1 MTGLS
6 RRDGNE
12 NSGLDILDPDL
23 LEDLDYDS
31 LLSDDKLQSEIAS
44 FNGVDNL
51 ISASNLFADY
61 NLEPDTFITGSADL
75 LVNSAETV
83 VFDDASAVNFVFAQE
98 GHTVL
103 SDISGEQSV
112 FLQNSSTAELT
123 GNTGLIEFYLHED
136 NQNEIVIGDTP
147 GSLVFNIFS
156 STDTSSPTLQFEDN
170 SIVINEHTKIKF
182 PDGID
187 SLDGVEISMQ
197 YLSSIGEVIDI
208 VSEETVE
215 FFIAGLLN
223 ESLPFLIAD
232 DVPSKK
238 FFQHRDIE
246 VEDLLFGAEE
256 EILFEAEEEIG
267 FEFSTSGEELLA
279 ADGAISKITGVGSET
294 HDEADSLSIEAEE
307 NIELVMD
314 VLELAQGD
322 ILFEDP
328 LQILEESNL
337 L

>member
-6 RRDGNE
+6 REDGNE

-23 LEDLDYDS
+23 LQDLDYSS
-31 LLSDDKLQSEIAS
+31 LLSDDKLQSEIVS

-61 NLEPDTFITGSADL
+61 NLDPNTFITGPADL
-75 LVNSAETV
+75 LINSADTV
-83 VFDDASAVNFVFAQE
+83 VFDDVGADNFVFAQE

-156 STDTSSPTLQFEDN
+156 STDTSNPSLQFEDN
-170 SIVINEHTKIKF
+170 SIVINEHTKITF

-187 SLDGVEISMQ
+187 NLEGVEISMQ
-197 YLSSIGEVIDI
+197 YLSSIGEVIEI

-215 FFIAGLLN
+215 FFIDGLLN
-223 ESLPFLIAD
+223 EDLPFLIAED
-232 DVPSKK
+232 SSGQN
-238 FFQHRDIE
+238 FFKHRDIE
-246 VEDLLFGAEE
+246 VEDL
-256 EILFEAEEEIG
+256 LFEAEEEIG
-267 FEFSTSGEELLA
+267 FEFSTSGEDLLA
-279 ADGAISKITGVGSET
+279 SDGAISKITGIDSET
-294 HDEADSLSIEAEE
+294 HDDAGSLSIEPEE
-307 NIELVMD
+307 NTEFVLD

-322 ILFEDP
+322 VLFEDS
-328 LQILEESNL
+328 LQILEENNL

>member
-6 RRDGNE
+6 RKDGNE

-23 LEDLDYDS
+23 LEDLDYES
-31 LLSDDKLQSEIAS
+31 LLSDDKLQSEISS

-61 NLEPDTFITGSADL
+61 NLDPDLFITGSADL
-75 LVNSAETV
+75 LINSADTI
-83 VFDDASAVNFVFAQE
+83 VFDDVNADNVVFAQE

-156 STDTSSPTLQFEDN
+156 SSDTSDPNLQFENN
-170 SIVINEHTKIKF
+170 SIVINEHTKITF

-187 SLDGVEISMQ
+187 NLEGVEISMQ

-215 FFIAGLLN
+215 FFVDGLLN
-223 ESLPFLIAD
+223 ESLPFLIVD
-232 DVPSKK
+232 DAPGQN
-238 FFQHRDIE
+238 FFQHREIE
-246 VEDLLFGAEE
+246 VEDLLF
-256 EILFEAEEEIG
+256 EAEEEIS
-267 FEFSTSGEELLA
+267 FEFSTSGENLLA
-279 ADGAISKITGVGSET
+279 ADGAISKITGIDSET
-294 HDEADSLSIEAEE
+294 HDEVDSLSIEAEE
-307 NIELVMD
+307 NAELVLD

-322 ILFEDP
+322 ILFEDS

>member
-1 MTGLS
+1 M
-6 RRDGNE
+6 
-12 NSGLDILDPDL
+12 
-23 LEDLDYDS
+23 
-31 LLSDDKLQSEIAS
+31 
-44 FNGVDNL
+44 
-51 ISASNLFADY
+51 
-61 NLEPDTFITGSADL
+61 
-75 LVNSAETV
+75 
-83 VFDDASAVNFVFAQE
+83 
-98 GHTVL
+98 
-103 SDISGEQSV
+103 
-112 FLQNSSTAELT
+112 
-123 GNTGLIEFYLHED
+123 HED

-215 FFIAGLLN
+215 FFIDGLLN

-246 VEDLLFGAEE
+246 VEDLLFG
-256 EILFEAEEEIG
+256 AEEEIG

>member
-6 RRDGNE
+6 REDGND
-12 NSGLDILDPDL
+12 NPGLDILDPDL
-23 LEDLDYDS
+23 LQDLDYTS
-31 LLSDDKLQSEIAS
+31 LLSDDKLQPEIVS

-61 NLEPDTFITGSADL
+61 NLDPNTFITGPADL
-75 LVNSAETV
+75 LINSADTV
-83 VFDDASAVNFVFAQE
+83 VFDDVGADNFVFAQE

-123 GNTGLIEFYLHED
+123 GNAGLIEFYLHED

-156 STDTSSPTLQFEDN
+156 STDTSNPSLQFEDN
-170 SIVINEHTKIKF
+170 SIVINEHTKITF

-187 SLDGVEISMQ
+187 NLEGVEISMQ
-197 YLSSIGEVIDI
+197 YLSSIGEVIEI

-215 FFIAGLLN
+215 FFIDGLLN
-223 ESLPFLIAD
+223 EDLPFLIAND
-232 DVPSKK
+232 ASNQKIFK
-238 FFQHRDIE
+238 HRDIE
-246 VEDLLFGAEE
+246 VEDLLFN
-256 EILFEAEEEIG
+256 AEEEIG
-267 FEFSTSGEELLA
+267 FEFSTSGEDLLA
-279 ADGAISKITGVGSET
+279 ADGAISKITGVDSET
-294 HDEADSLSIEAEE
+294 YDEIGSLSIEAEE
-307 NIELVMD
+307 NTDLVLD

-322 ILFEDP
+322 ILFEDS
-328 LQILEESNL
+328 LQILEENNL

>member
-1 MTGLS
+1 
-6 RRDGNE
+6 
-12 NSGLDILDPDL
+12 
-23 LEDLDYDS
+23 
-31 LLSDDKLQSEIAS
+31 
-44 FNGVDNL
+44 
-51 ISASNLFADY
+51 
-61 NLEPDTFITGSADL
+61 
-75 LVNSAETV
+75 
-83 VFDDASAVNFVFAQE
+83 
-98 GHTVL
+98 
-103 SDISGEQSV
+103 
-112 FLQNSSTAELT
+112 
-123 GNTGLIEFYLHED
+123 
-136 NQNEIVIGDTP
+136 
-147 GSLVFNIFS
+147 
-156 STDTSSPTLQFEDN
+156 
-170 SIVINEHTKIKF
+170 
-182 PDGID
+182 
-187 SLDGVEISMQ
+187 MQ

-215 FFIAGLLN
+215 FFVDGLLN

-246 VEDLLFGAEE
+246 VEDLLFG
-256 EILFEAEEEIG
+256 AEEEIG

>member
-6 RRDGNE
+6 RKDGNE

-23 LEDLDYDS
+23 LEDLDYSS
-31 LLSDDKLQSEIAS
+31 LLSDDKLQSEIVS

-61 NLEPDTFITGSADL
+61 NLDPNTFITGQADL
-75 LVNSAETV
+75 LINSADTV
-83 VFDDASAVNFVFAQE
+83 VFDDVGADNFVFAQE

-156 STDTSSPTLQFEDN
+156 STDTSNPSLQFEDN
-170 SIVINEHTKIKF
+170 SIVINEHTKITF

-187 SLDGVEISMQ
+187 NLEGVEISMQ
-197 YLSSIGEVIDI
+197 YLSSIGEVIEI

-215 FFIAGLLN
+215 FFIDGLLN
-223 ESLPFLIAD
+223 EDLPFLIAD
-232 DVPSKK
+232 DVSGQN
-238 FFQHRDIE
+238 FFKHRDVE
-246 VEDLLFGAEE
+246 VDDL
-256 EILFEAEEEIG
+256 LFEAEEEIG
-267 FEFSTSGEELLA
+267 FEFSTSGEDLLA
-279 ADGAISKITGVGSET
+279 ADGAISKITGIDSET
-294 HDEADSLSIEAEE
+294 HDEVGSLSIEAEE
-307 NIELVMD
+307 NTELVLD

-322 ILFEDP
+322 ILFEDS